1 MHEATR
7 GNDPSPSSLLIVNPF
22 TPGLAKIG
30 QLETCCHSQTSQNQS
45 KRAIVFPFS
54 PLPIKEYKLS
64 KYLLIV
70 TMATVKINFLER
82 KD

>member
-7 GNDPSPSSLLIVNPF
+7 GNDPSPGSLLIVNPF

-30 QLETCCHSQTSQNQS
+30 QLETVIPKPAKTSQ
-45 KRAIVFPFS
+45 KEPLFS
-54 PLPIKEYKLS
+54 PSLPSPIKEYKLS

-82 KD
+82 ND

>member
-7 GNDPSPSSLLIVNPF
+7 GNDPSPGSLLIVNPF
-22 TPGLAKIG
+22 TPGLAKRLGVIPKPAK
-30 QLETCCHSQTSQNQS
+30 TSQ
-45 KRAIVFPFS
+45 KEPLFS
-54 PLPIKEYKLS
+54 PSLPSPIKEYKLS

-82 KD
+82 ND

>member
-7 GNDPSPSSLLIVNPF
+7 GNDPSPGSLLIVNPF

-30 QLETCCHSQTSQNQS
+30 QLETCCHSQTSQ
-45 KRAIVFPFS
+45 KEPLFS
-54 PLPIKEYKLS
+54 PSLPSPIKEYKLS
-64 KYLLIV
+64 KSLLIV

-82 KD
+82 ND